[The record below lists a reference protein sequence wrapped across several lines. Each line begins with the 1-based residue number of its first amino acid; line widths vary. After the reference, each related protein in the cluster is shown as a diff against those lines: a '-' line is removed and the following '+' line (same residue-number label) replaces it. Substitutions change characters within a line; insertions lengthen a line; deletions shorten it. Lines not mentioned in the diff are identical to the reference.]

1 VDIPTKFNIHAS
13 LSFQIMAPSDFPA
26 PWTSF
31 KRHLSFYDLDGD
43 GVIHL
48 GESLRANLSLGLDF
62 PVALLAAI
70 GLQTYY
76 GNTRYFFAG
85 PLNGIDISKITP
97 TQERTMLENM
107 DFTYRPVGSGFD
119 RRALSQGS
127 GAKSFIDKAHVMGL
141 WALTANKDGL
151 VSVDSVKRIQE
162 GTILWEV
169 QRRRKDRSDVLP
181 LLRGGPIIVSGHSLF
196 VDYFFG
202 VKVYQPDYTDKK
214 NK

>member
-1 VDIPTKFNIHAS
+1 MGS
-13 LSFQIMAPSDFPA
+13 SDFPA
-26 PWTSF
+26 PWTPF

-43 GVIHL
+43 GVIHF

-85 PLNGIDISKITP
+85 PLNNIDISKITP
-97 TQERTMLENM
+97 AQERTMLENM

-119 RRALSQGS
+119 RRALSKGS
-127 GAKSFIDKAHVMGL
+127 GAKSVLDKAHVMGL
-141 WALTANKDGL
+141 WTLAANRDGL
-151 VSVDSVKRIQE
+151 VSVSSVKQIQE

-169 QRRRKDRSDVLP
+169 QKRRKDRSDVLP
-181 LLRGGPIIVSGHSLF
+181 FLRGGPIVVSGHSLF
-196 VDYFFG
+196 VDWLFG
-202 VKVYQPDYTDKK
+202 VKVYQPGHSNNKK
-214 NK
+214 E